1 MKWPT
6 GSAGSGKNVRRRI
19 QKAGRAIGKTY
30 GQEKNNTIYNLARM
44 NMLQHGVKDT
54 EFEIVQGDTL
64 TNDAFAPSC

>member
-1 MKWPT
+1 M
-6 GSAGSGKNVRRRI
+6 

-54 EFEIVQGDTL
+54 EFEIVQGVDPVLFHRHSGLAGWRWQRSRRT
-64 TNDAFAPSC
+64 TSI